1 MPFGLKGTV
10 MARPKRP
17 PHPMLKVAREH
28 LKHLD
33 AELYDELIHL
43 RMLDGPPGAP
53 RYAVY
58 VGACERDGPCPY
70 SVEDVTPCPILD
82 CDLRHSLRLLL
93 DRDGKLVEVLR
104 SGVRW
109 TA

>member
-1 MPFGLKGTV
+1 

-17 PHPMLKVAREH
+17 PHPMLQVAREH
-28 LKHLD
+28 LTQLD
-33 AELYDELIHL
+33 ADLRDEPIHL

-58 VGACERDGPCPY
+58 VGACRRESVCPHGVSHVKPCP
-70 SVEDVTPCPILD
+70 VLD
-82 CDLRHSLRLLL
+82 CELRHSLRLLL
-93 DRDGKLVEVLR
+93 DREGKLIEVLR

-109 TA
+109 NV

>member
-1 MPFGLKGTV
+1 
-10 MARPKRP
+10 
-17 PHPMLKVAREH
+17 MLKVARDH
-28 LKHLD
+28 LKQLD
-33 AELYDELIHL
+33 TALRDEPIHL

-70 SVEDVTPCPILD
+70 GVEHITPCPVLN
-82 CDLRHSLRLLL
+82 CDQRHSLRLLL
-93 DRDGKLVEVLR
+93 DREGNLIEVLR

>member
-1 MPFGLKGTV
+1 

-17 PHPMLKVAREH
+17 PHPMLQVAREH
-28 LKHLD
+28 LRELD
-33 AELYDELIHL
+33 EELHEEPIHL

-58 VGACERDGPCPY
+58 IGACEREGPCPY
-70 SVEDVTPCPILD
+70 GVAEQNPCPVLD
-82 CDLRHSLRLLL
+82 CQQRHSLRMLL
-93 DRDGKLVEVLR
+93 DREGKLVEVLR

>member
-1 MPFGLKGTV
+1 
-10 MARPKRP
+10 
-17 PHPMLKVAREH
+17 MLQVAREH
-28 LKHLD
+28 LRELD
-33 AELYDELIHL
+33 EGLHEEPIHL

-58 VGACERDGPCPY
+58 IGACEREGPCPY
-70 SVEDVTPCPILD
+70 GVADQNPCPVLD
-82 CDLRHSLRLLL
+82 CQLRHSLRMLL
-93 DRDGKLVEVLR
+93 DREGKLVEVLR